1 MLSKTSN
8 RSRLEIKSIVN
19 DYRIHTDGFEIWEM
33 FNEILTSKSGINYES
48 ILPPISEDEF
58 SYYLNDIQVYTLFEF
73 SPIQIDEIES
83 MILSLK
89 ESKSHIL
96 LNPTKY

>member
-1 MLSKTSN
+1 M
-8 RSRLEIKSIVN
+8 
-19 DYRIHTDGFEIWEM
+19 
-33 FNEILTSKSGINYES
+33 SG
-48 ILPPISEDEF
+48 DEL

-73 SPIQIDEIES
+73 SPIQIDKTET